1 MSKWPYNTAA
11 WARLRIAKLMQT
23 PVCEPCRARGVIE
36 LADVVDHD
44 KAINSGGPAFP
55 PLSGLTSMCASCH
68 NRKTNA
74 KDRRTAKTGK
84 SSGFR
89 RAWAGFDVDGN
100 PIDPEGWNDA

>member
-1 MSKWPYNTAA
+1 MSKWPYCTAQ
-11 WARLRIAKLMQT
+11 WQRLRQAKLMQT

-44 KAINSGGPAFP
+44 KAINAGGLAFP
-55 PLSGLTSMCASCH
+55 PMEGLTSMCASCH

-100 PIDPEGWNDA
+100 PIDPEGWTSA

>member
-1 MSKWPYNTAA
+1 MSRWPYNTAR
-11 WARLRIAKLMQT
+11 WQRLRIAKLMEC

-36 LADVVDHD
+36 IAEVVDHD
-44 KAINSGGPAFP
+44 KAINAGGDAFP

-74 KDRRTAKTGK
+74 KDRRTAKTGR

-89 RAWAGFDVDGN
+89 RAWAGFDVEGN

>member
-1 MSKWPYNTAA
+1 MEC
-11 WARLRIAKLMQT
+11 

-36 LADVVDHD
+36 IADVVDHD
-44 KAINSGGPAFP
+44 LAINAGGLAFP
-55 PLSGLTSMCASCH
+55 PLSDLTSMCASCH

-100 PIDPEGWNDA
+100 PIDPEGWTDRP

>member
-1 MSKWPYNTAA
+1 MSKWPYCTAQ
-11 WARLRIAKLMQT
+11 WQRLRTAKLMQT
-23 PVCEPCRARGVIE
+23 PVCEPCRARGVIVIAE
-36 LADVVDHD
+36 VVDHD
-44 KAINSGGPAFP
+44 KAINAGGLAFP
-55 PLSGLTSMCASCH
+55 PMEGLTSMCASCH

-74 KDRRTAKTGK
+74 KDRKTAKTGK